1 MILDSTICA
10 ISSPAG
16 VGAISIVRLSGP
28 KSIDIAGKIVSNSTY
43 FNKIEANK
51 IVFSKIMTESSEVL
65 DEVMISKFLAP
76 KSFTGENMVEIFC
89 HGSQYIQNE
98 IVSLLIE
105 KGASVAK
112 PGEFTQR
119 AFLNGKLDLSQS
131 EAVADL
137 ISSSNAEY
145 HKIAMN
151 QMKGHVSD
159 EIKQLRMKMIELVS
173 LLELELDFGEED
185 VEFADRTQ
193 LKELT
198 ESLLIRIGKLAESF
212 KYGNAV
218 KNGVPVTIAGAPNSG
233 KSTLLNALV
242 QEERAI
248 VSSIPGTTR
257 DTIEEE
263 LIIDGISFR
272 LTDTAGI
279 RKSEDEIEK
288 IGIERAYSKIN
299 KASLVVLLLDSNVE
313 IGENKQIIHNIQ
325 SEITQDQKLIIVFNK
340 IDKISKENAKLMSE
354 IDGAIGISA
363 KFKKDIENLLTQ
375 MTDYVFSLKTLETNV
390 IISSVRHYEMLVKSV
405 ESLQIA
411 AKALEDNLSGD
422 FVSQDLREAMFFLG
436 EITGDISNEEVLGA
450 IFSKFCIGK

>member
-28 KSIDIAGKIVSNSTY
+28 KSFDIAGKIVSNSTY

>member
-28 KSIDIAGKIVSNSTY
+28 KSFDIAGKIVSNSTY

-233 KSTLLNALV
+233 ESTLLNALV

-390 IISSVRHYEMLVKSV
+390 IISSVRHYEMLIKSV